1 MSQVTYRKINF
12 PKIDWN
18 EDPENEPTPELSK
31 DIYKALREDLDTITN
46 KAAINPHE
54 IQDGLRS
61 INFHKDHPD
70 IYKIIEEM
78 CLEYDLKGR
87 DMTTDQILKYI
98 VSSLSDNKTRKG
110 LNAVFDS
117 IKDPKNGEITPK
129 ELASISEEIEQ
140 PMSERDFQ
148 FILKYISGPTSS
160 YNINQDEFYY
170 IMTKKPEEALKITM
184 ATKSSKKKY

>member
-1 MSQVTYRKINF
+1 MSQMTYRKINF

-18 EDPENEPTPELSK
+18 EDPENEPTPELSPE
-31 DIYKALREDLDTITN
+31 IYKALKEDLDTITN
-46 KAAINPHE
+46 KRAINPHE

-61 INFHKDHPD
+61 INFHKNQPD
-70 IYKIIEEM
+70 LYKIIEEM

-98 VSSLSDNKTRKG
+98 VSNLSDNKTRKG

-117 IKDPKNGEITPK
+117 IKDRRTGEITPK
-129 ELASISEEIEQ
+129 ELSKISEETEQ
-140 PMSERDFQ
+140 PMGERDFQ
-148 FILKYISGPTSS
+148 FILSYISGPNSS
-160 YNINQDEFYY
+160 ININQDEFYY

-184 ATKSSKKKY
+184 ATKSSKNK

>member
-1 MSQVTYRKINF
+1 MSEVAYRKIKF
-12 PKIDWN
+12 PKIDWS
-18 EDPENEPTPELSK
+18 EDPENEPTPELSE
-31 DIYKALREDLDTITN
+31 DIYKLLKEDLDTITN
-46 KAAINPHE
+46 KRAINPHE

-61 INFHKDHPD
+61 INFHKEQPE

-98 VSSLSDNKTRKG
+98 ISTMSDNKSRKG

-117 IKDPKNGEITPK
+117 IKDRKTGEITPK
-129 ELASISEEIEQ
+129 ELTKLSEEIEQ
-140 PMSERDFQ
+140 PMNEKDFQ
-148 FILKYISGPTSS
+148 FILKYISGPSNS
-160 YNINQDEFYY
+160 ININQDEFYY

-184 ATKSSKKKY
+184 ATKSAKNK